1 MNLTKED
8 RDFADTTTT
17 PVCSF
22 CKISGFRQVAKR
34 VWNKIKNAQEII

>member
-22 CKISGFRQVAKR
+22 CKITVASVRWPKEFGT
-34 VWNKIKNAQEII
+34 K